1 MLLVLSLVPTLENMP
16 TIQSLKMAELNE
28 AIPCLGRRGSS
39 QVGSDGA
46 SCPLTRAGGATRHSP
61 SDRTQPHQECAGGV
75 LPEGAPDPTE
85 WQRDHSPV
93 EQEGHGPRLPDCRA
107 EWAGLGFGKYASLS
121 YEEVMMSDLG
131 YCNWALTIFHEEDKS
146 AVEVCTM
153 VRKDQGAHPD
163 TEVVATAGTVGD
175 STQDPPETQALTQI
189 MSALTDLNEEV
200 EAMEEER
207 PHKKKDNSSEDFSMV
222 SGPQP

>member
-1 MLLVLSLVPTLENMP
+1 
-16 TIQSLKMAELNE
+16 
-28 AIPCLGRRGSS
+28 
-39 QVGSDGA
+39 
-46 SCPLTRAGGATRHSP
+46 
-61 SDRTQPHQECAGGV
+61 
-75 LPEGAPDPTE
+75 
-85 WQRDHSPV
+85 
-93 EQEGHGPRLPDCRA
+93 
-107 EWAGLGFGKYASLS
+107 
-121 YEEVMMSDLG
+121 MMSDLG